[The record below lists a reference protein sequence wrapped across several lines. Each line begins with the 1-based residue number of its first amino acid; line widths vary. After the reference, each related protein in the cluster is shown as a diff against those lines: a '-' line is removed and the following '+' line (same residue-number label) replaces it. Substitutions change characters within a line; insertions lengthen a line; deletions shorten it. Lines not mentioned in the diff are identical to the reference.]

1 MTLTIYGPSLSP
13 FVRKVRVFLAEKG
26 QDYTLEQVNIFPAPD
41 WFVEISPLKR
51 VPVLRDD
58 SIGPDATLPDS
69 SAICGYL
76 EKKFAAPALY
86 PADAFACGKALWY
99 EEYADSDLAGN
110 IGMGVFRPMIVSRMM
125 GKEPDTAAAEKTMSE
140 KLPRNFAFFRK
151 GNRNKGI
158 PLRRHLRHC
167 GYFRCDAIRE
177 PRPYRAQAGC
187 QGLPEPHPIPRGHS
201 WPPELCGLHR
211 RRSGPAQEVRPLI
224 ARRHRAIP
232 R

>member
-140 KLPRNFAFFRK
+140 KLPRNFAFFEK
-151 GNRNKGI
+151 EIGT
-158 PLRRHLRHC
+158 
-167 GYFRCDAIRE
+167 RE
-177 PRPYRAQAGC
+177 F
-187 QGLPEPHPIPRGHS
+187 
-201 WPPELCGLHR
+201 LCGDTFGIADISVATQFANLAHTGLKPDAKAYPNLTR
-211 RRSGPAQEVRPLI
+211 YLAGIHGRPSFAACI
-224 ARRHRAIP
+224 AEEADLLRKFGL
-232 R
+232 